1 MYKMFPLRE
10 RAMYRKLSK
19 KSFKKSRLIREENI
33 VWWKLFLCESNRH
46 IEKPN
51 LIIKQPRFNIIYK
64 RIFSRPIFS
73 IFKSFILKSIR
84 RILIQ
89 KPELILFCLYTSR
102 CCLIFTM
109 YNNEEANV
117 PFRFHSIID

>member
-1 MYKMFPLRE
+1 MFPLRE

-19 KSFKKSRLIREENI
+19 KSFKKSRLIRGENI

-64 RIFSRPIFS
+64 RIFSRPIFFNFQEFYPQKYS
-73 IFKSFILKSIR
+73 SNPHSKTRTNIIL
-84 RILIQ
+84 LIY
-89 KPELILFCLYTSR
+89 ITMLFD
-102 CCLIFTM
+102 
-109 YNNEEANV
+109 
-117 PFRFHSIID
+117 FHDV